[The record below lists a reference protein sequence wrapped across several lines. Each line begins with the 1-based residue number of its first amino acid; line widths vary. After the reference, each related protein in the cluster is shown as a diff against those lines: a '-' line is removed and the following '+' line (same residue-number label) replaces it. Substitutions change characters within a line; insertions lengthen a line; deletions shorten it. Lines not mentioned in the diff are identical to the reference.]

1 MKQTFC
7 INITLCNRFHQFLYN
22 FREMRLLERVDFCG
36 KSVGGVGRGDRT
48 TELGNRRSRVDTFRH
63 IVDGDAALRLAGG
76 DNGAM
81 HIHSPHSFASELRQ
95 QRWMHVDNPFGKGF
109 QHFLRHHCEKSGKHH
124 QVDCRVTHHSDCLLR
139 IFASFSTRNDH
150 RRHSIGLQPVDHR
163 RLAVGNQQRHFR
175 HI

>member
-1 MKQTFC
+1 MNKQNFSHKKLDFIRNKT
-7 INITLCNRFHQFLYN
+7 NILHKYYLCNRFHQFLYN

-81 HIHSPHSFASELRQ
+81 HIFPTFLCLRTSAAAMDA
-95 QRWMHVDNPFGKGF
+95 R
-109 QHFLRHHCEKSGKHH
+109 
-124 QVDCRVTHHSDCLLR
+124 
-139 IFASFSTRNDH
+139 
-150 RRHSIGLQPVDHR
+150 
-163 RLAVGNQQRHFR
+163 
-175 HI
+175 